1 MLSSILLSLALLAA
15 PQQTENRVL
24 IVGDS
29 WSAYTTAF
37 GSLDQAFADAG
48 HPDKLAVGDTTAI
61 GGSTAADWT
70 TPAYQALITQALAQN
85 PDVDVVH
92 LTIGGNDFF
101 AGWNVG
107 MGATAEAALFDQIAD
122 DVESVI
128 DFIQSQR
135 AGVQVVLSTY
145 DYPNFDEELAAN
157 PLYVLLYA
165 SMGFPSA
172 AQLNDAGARG
182 QLAIGR
188 EVFQKPN
195 VHVIHHFGLTHFLR
209 GYPAKGMA
217 PRTSAKPLQ
226 WRPGR
231 APMAG
236 GDSNLFGTPE
246 WLLDPIHLNDIGY
259 YWVAAHCT
267 FLFYDDYFDA
277 NP

>member
-1 MLSSILLSLALLAA
+1 MLSTILLSLALLNA
-15 PQQTENRVL
+15 PAHTENRVL

-29 WSAYTTAF
+29 WSAYTTAY
-37 GSLDQAFADAG
+37 GSLDAAFAQAG
-48 HPDKLAVGDTTAI
+48 HPDKLAVGATTAI
-61 GGSTAADWT
+61 PGSTAADWT
-70 TPAYQALITQALAQN
+70 TPAYQALITQALGQN

-101 AGWNVG
+101 GGWNVA
-107 MGATAEAALFDQIAD
+107 MGAAAEAALFDQIAA
-122 DVESVI
+122 DVEDVV

-135 AGVQVVLSTY
+135 AGIQVVLSTY

-157 PLYVLLYA
+157 PLYGLIYA
-165 SMGFPSA
+165 SMGFPTAS
-172 AQLNDAGARG
+172 QLNDAGARG
-182 QLAIGR
+182 QLRIGR

-226 WRPGR
+226 WRPGQ
-231 APMAG
+231 APAAG
-236 GDSNLFGTPE
+236 GDPSLFGTPE
-246 WLLDPIHLNDIGY
+246 WLLDPIHLTDIGY